1 MNGRLAIA
9 LAFGAACVGY
19 VQSIIIPVVVAGTTT
34 ATTGITISAGAAG
47 LAAGAAAVGA
57 LALGAGAAV
66 GLAAGSAGRRSR
78 GRGRY
83 HHGRGK
89 REIATSCLPF
99 NNPEIYF
106 SMAANSDFL
115 DCGRRYVCE
124 LEATAD
130 DKLAQEEL
138 LIRSLFG

>member
-9 LAFGAACVGY
+9 LALGAACVGY
-19 VQSIIIPVVVAGTTT
+19 VQSIIVPVLVTGTTT
-34 ATTGITISAGAAG
+34 ATSITVSAAG

-89 REIATSCLPF
+89 REIVTSCLPF